1 MNRAPKQRGNKGH
14 NIIILCMYVYE
25 IMMYYFC
32 CHKSNYCYLF
42 LKKGYSS
49 VLCSSES
56 FVDCSVAVSFC
67 EFSSSTCTPPAVFSA
82 SVGAFFLS
90 LASGFVVDELFFG
103 LEDDC

>member
-1 MNRAPKQRGNKGH
+1 MYV
-14 NIIILCMYVYE
+14 CMYVYE
-25 IMMYYFC
+25 IMMYIFVATNQITVI
-32 CHKSNYCYLF
+32 SF

-56 FVDCSVAVSFC
+56 FVDCSVGVSFC
-67 EFSSSTCTPPAVFSA
+67 EFSSSTCTPPAVFSV

-103 LEDDC
+103 LEDDCRLRTRENQINPLNI